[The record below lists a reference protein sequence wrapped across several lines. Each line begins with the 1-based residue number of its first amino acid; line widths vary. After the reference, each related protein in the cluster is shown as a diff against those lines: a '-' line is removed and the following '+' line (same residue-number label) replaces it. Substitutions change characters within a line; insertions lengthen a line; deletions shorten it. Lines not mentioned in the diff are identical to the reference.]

1 MSEGFEHGDTAMR
14 IPDNLASEAKNFL
27 ESIDLEYVIA
37 SIPGHVY
44 LKDANGAYIY
54 ANDRPSG
61 LDSLSDGDTIGA
73 DFVGKTDHDFPWAEQ
88 AEKLRQH
95 DRRAMRT
102 GEPIAF
108 KERGRLKDG
117 QVHEFVSIKA
127 PLRNKAGAIIG
138 VIGVS
143 VRVDNAIDA

>member
-1 MSEGFEHGDTAMR
+1 MR
-14 IPDNLASEAKNFL
+14 IPDNLTPEAKTFVGH
-27 ESIDLEYVIA
+27 IDLGQVIA

-44 LKDANGAYIY
+44 LKDANGVYLY

-61 LDSLSDGDTIGA
+61 LDSLSDGDTTGA
-73 DFVGKTDHDFPWAEQ
+73 DFIGKTDDDFPWAEH
-88 AEKLRQH
+88 AEKLREH
-95 DRRAMRT
+95 DRRVMQT

-108 KERGRLKDG
+108 RESGRLKDG
-117 QVHEFVSIKA
+117 QVHQFVSIKA

-143 VRVDNAIDA
+143 VRVDNAIEA

>member
-1 MSEGFEHGDTAMR
+1 MS
-14 IPDNLASEAKNFL
+14 IPDNLTPEGKTFL
-27 ESIDLEYVIA
+27 ENLDLGHVIA

-44 LKDANGAYIY
+44 LKDANGVYIY

-73 DFVGKTDHDFPWAEQ
+73 DFVGRTDHDFPWAAQ
-88 AEKLRQH
+88 AEKLREH
-95 DRRAMRT
+95 DRRIMQT

-108 KERGRLKDG
+108 KESGRLKDG
-117 QVHEFVSIKA
+117 QVHRFVSIKA

-143 VRVDNAIDA
+143 VRVDDAIEA